1 MKRIEKLR
9 IPRPSKKTLLFV
21 VIAFLV
27 GIVVSGFI
35 LGLAFYRGGFLYRE
49 ALPPVPSPAPP
60 PLPGEVEEAYE
71 KMKEAPT
78 GLETVGRMVIYTAHL
93 GLEVDD
99 VDSMINEIRRITE
112 DVGGF
117 VSGVSTSRRDERKVG
132 IITIRVP
139 QTDFYTIIWQIEG
152 LGEVE
157 SKEVRG
163 EDVTEQ
169 YIDLKARLNN
179 LQRQE
184 ERLLEI
190 LAMATTVDEVLRVE
204 SELSR
209 VRGEIERLTGQ
220 IQYLERRVD
229 LATITVSL
237 TESAPKPW
245 IKVPEVDWGAPI
257 EAGLWGVFLVIQGII
272 TLVIAA
278 VPFMAIGVPAYY
290 VYKWRK
296 RTKSEGYPEK

>member
-9 IPRPSKKTLLFV
+9 IPRLPKKTLLFI

-49 ALPPVPSPAPP
+49 ALSLAPLAPP
-60 PLPGEVEEAYE
+60 PLPGAVEEAYV
-71 KMKEAPT
+71 KMKEAST
-78 GLETVGRMVIYTAHL
+78 ALETIGRMVIYTANL

-99 VDSMINEIRRITE
+99 VDSAINEIRRITE

-117 VSGVSTSRRDERKVG
+117 VSGVSMSRRDERKVG
-132 IITIRVP
+132 IVTIRVP

-163 EDVTEQ
+163 EDMTEQ

-179 LQRQE
+179 LERQE

-237 TESAPKPW
+237 TEAAPKIW
-245 IKVPEVDWGAPI
+245 VKIPEVDWGSPI
-257 EAGLWGVFLVIQGII
+257 EAGLWGVFLVVQGII
-272 TLVIAA
+272 TLVIVAT
-278 VPFMAIGVPAYY
+278 PFMAIGVPAYY
-290 VYKWRK
+290 VYKRRK
-296 RTKSEGYPEK
+296 QTKSEPSPEK